1 MFGYVRYDLPNL
13 YIKDFMLYKAMYCG
27 LCKGIG
33 KACGSIARMGLTYD
47 VAFLSA
53 LIHNI
58 AGIDVKIEK
67 PHCVKHTVK
76 KRPIACVDA
85 LTEEL
90 GALNTILLYYKLTD
104 DIADGGKGRGKRL
117 FFKRGFKRAKKK
129 YPALVGI
136 VDGYMKEQ
144 SRTEKVQTASCD
156 RAADPTANMMRA
168 LSDHFLKE
176 KKSEATGQL
185 FYGLGKWV
193 YLIDA
198 LDDYEKDGK
207 KNNYNPFVLSYG
219 KASLTQLMEKEG
231 DEIRFLFDTLFYS
244 IRENL
249 AKIPFAFNR
258 DLTDN
263 IILLGLPAETNR
275 VMRGE
280 KREKQEKLERT
291 VKN

>member
-13 YIKDFMLYKAMYCG
+13 YVKDFMLYKAMYCG

-33 KACGSIARMGLTYD
+33 RACGSIARMGLTYD

-53 LIHNI
+53 LLHNI

-67 PHCVKHTVK
+67 SHCVQHTVR
-76 KRPIACVDA
+76 KRPIACVDP

-90 GALNTILLYYKLTD
+90 GALNTVLLYYKLTD
-104 DIADGGKGRGKRL
+104 DLEDGGRGRSKRM
-117 FFKRGFKRAKKK
+117 FFKRGFRRAKKK
-129 YPALVGI
+129 YPQLVEI
-136 VDGYMKEQ
+136 VDGYMRVQ
-144 SRTEKVQTASCD
+144 HRTEKADTASPD

-168 LSDHFLKE
+168 LSDHFLRE

-198 LDDYEKDGK
+198 LDDYEKDGR

-219 KASLTQLMEKEG
+219 KMSLKELMDKEG
-231 DEIRFLFDTLFYS
+231 EDIHFLFDTLFYS

-275 VMRGE
+275 VMKGE
-280 KREKQEKLERT
+280 KREKKQEKI
-291 VKN
+291 

>member
-13 YIKDFMLYKAMYCG
+13 YVKDFMLYKAMYCG

-53 LIHNI
+53 LFHNI

-67 PHCVKHTVK
+67 SHCVQHTIK
-76 KRPIACVDA
+76 KRPIACVDP

-90 GALNTILLYYKLTD
+90 GALNTVLLYYKLTD
-104 DIADGGKGRGKRL
+104 DLEDGGKGRGKRL
-117 FFKRGFKRAKKK
+117 FFKRGFRRAKKK
-129 YPALVGI
+129 YPELVEI
-136 VDGYMKEQ
+136 VDGFMREQ
-144 SRTEKVQTASCD
+144 SRTEKEKTASPD
-156 RAADPTANMMRA
+156 RAADPTASMMKT
-168 LSDHFLKE
+168 LSDHFLKD
-176 KKSEATGQL
+176 KKSEFTGNL

-219 KASLTQLMEKEG
+219 RMSLKELMEREG
-231 DEIRFLFDTLFYS
+231 EDIHFLFDTLFYS

-249 AKIPFAFNR
+249 AKISFAFNR

-263 IILLGLPAETNR
+263 IILLGLPAETER
-275 VMRGE
+275 VMKGE
-280 KREKQEKLERT
+280 KRGKQKQEKI
-291 VKN
+291 

>member
-13 YIKDFMLYKAMYCG
+13 YVKDLMLYKAMYCG

-53 LIHNI
+53 LLHNI
-58 AGIDVKIEK
+58 AGIDVKIERS
-67 PHCVKHTVK
+67 HCVQHAIK

-104 DIADGGKGRGKRL
+104 DVEDGDGCGKRI
-117 FFKRGFKRAKKK
+117 FFKHGFRRAKKK
-129 YPALVGI
+129 YPALVEI
-136 VDGYMKEQ
+136 VDSFTREQ
-144 SRTEKVQTASCD
+144 KRTEGARTASLD
-156 RAADPTANMMRA
+156 RAADPTANMMKA
-168 LSDHFLKE
+168 ISDYFLKE

-198 LDDYEKDGK
+198 LDDFEKDGK
-207 KNNYNPFVLSYG
+207 KNRYNPFVLSYG
-219 KASLTQLMEKEG
+219 KTTKKELMEKAGE
-231 DEIRFLFDTLFYS
+231 DIRFLFDTLFYS
-244 IRENL
+244 IRESL

-263 IILLGLPAETNR
+263 IILLGLPAETAR
-275 VMRGE
+275 VMKGE
-280 KREKQEKLERT
+280 KRKIEREKP
-291 VKN
+291 

>member
-13 YIKDFMLYKAMYCG
+13 YVKDFMLYKAMYCG

-33 KACGSIARMGLTYD
+33 KACGSIARMGLTYA
-47 VAFLSA
+47 VACLSA
-53 LIHNI
+53 LLRNI

-67 PHCVKHTVK
+67 SHCVQHTIR
-76 KRPIACVDA
+76 KRPIACVDS

-90 GALNTILLYYKLTD
+90 GALNTVLLYYKLTD
-104 DIADGGKGRGKRL
+104 DLEDGGKGRGKRL
-117 FFKRGFKRAKKK
+117 FFKRGFRRAKKK
-129 YPALVGI
+129 YPELVEI
-136 VDGYMKEQ
+136 VDGFMREQ
-144 SRTEKVQTASCD
+144 SRTEKDKTASPD
-156 RAADPTANMMRA
+156 RAADPTANMMKT

-176 KKSEATGQL
+176 KKSEFTGNL

-219 KASLTQLMEKEG
+219 RMSLQELMEREG
-231 DEIRFLFDTLFYS
+231 EDIHFLFDTLFYS

-263 IILLGLPAETNR
+263 IILLGLPAETER
-275 VMRGE
+275 VMKGE
-280 KREKQEKLERT
+280 KRRKQKQEKI
-291 VKN
+291 